1 MDLRGL
7 GLAGASSTF
16 AALVIEAFDG
26 VLAGVLEAVRVAVLA
41 GVGAACVHGGT
52 KSTPC

>member
-16 AALVIEAFDG
+16 AALVREAFEG
-26 VLAGVLEAVRVAVLA
+26 VLAGVLEAVRVAGL
-41 GVGAACVHGGT
+41 GVGAACVQHG
-52 KSTPC
+52 